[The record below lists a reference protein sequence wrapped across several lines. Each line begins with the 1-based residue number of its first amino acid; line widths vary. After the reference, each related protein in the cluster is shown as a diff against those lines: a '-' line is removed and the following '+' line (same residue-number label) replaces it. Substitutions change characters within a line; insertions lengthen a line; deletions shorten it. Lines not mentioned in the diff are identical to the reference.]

1 MEFKVKEVGAVE
13 PKSVQEIEQELLDK
27 HEAELAGQ
35 SGESAEA
42 VDLQSGDA
50 QSAEQIS
57 ELKEEDVLSF
67 IGKRFGKEIKSLD
80 ELAQERQESEVL
92 PEDVA
97 AYLKYKKETGRGI
110 KDFMKVNEDF
120 ESKDPD
126 SLLAEYYS
134 STQEDLD
141 SEDIAFLLKE
151 QFGYDEDLDEE
162 SDVKRKKLAKKKEL
176 AKAKKYFEEQ
186 REKYKAPL
194 ESSGMPSSG
203 VDQEALRSY
212 QEYIASAKTAQEE
225 NQKRYDWFQKKTDEV
240 FSNEFKG
247 FEFNVGDKSLVFT
260 PAEAAEIKRAQS
272 DISNFIGK
280 FVNQDGLIDDAKGYH
295 KALAVAMNPERFA
308 KFFYE
313 QGMADAVDDLSK
325 KSKNINMDVRS
336 APQQV
341 SKGGFKVAESV
352 QSSGSGLKIRSKK

>member
-1 MEFKVKEVGAVE
+1 MEFTVKEVAAVE
-13 PKSVQEIEQELLDK
+13 PKSVQEIEQELLNK

-35 SGESAEA
+35 DGGAADVVVPQGGE
-42 VDLQSGDA
+42 A
-50 QSAEQIS
+50 QTAEQIA

-80 ELAQERQESEVL
+80 ELAQERQESDPL

-110 KDFMKVNEDF
+110 KDFMKVNEDI
-120 ESKDPD
+120 EAKDPD
-126 SLLAEYYS
+126 NLLAEYYA

-141 SEDIAFLLKE
+141 QEDIDFMLKE
-151 QFGYDEDLDEE
+151 QFGYDEDLDDE

-176 AKAKKYFEEQ
+176 AKAKKYFEDQ

-194 ESSGMPSSG
+194 ESSGVPSG
-203 VDQEALRSY
+203 ADQEALRSY

-247 FEFNVGDKSLVFT
+247 FEFTVGDKSLVFT

-280 FVNQDGLIDDAKGYH
+280 YVNQDGLIEDAKGYH

-325 KSKNINMDVRS
+325 KSKNINMDIRS

-341 SKGGFKVAESV
+341 NKGGLRVAEST

>member
-1 MEFKVKEVGAVE
+1 MEFKVKEVGSVE
-13 PKSVQEIEQELLDK
+13 AKSVQEVERDLLEK
-27 HEAELAGQ
+27 HEA
-35 SGESAEA
+35 
-42 VDLQSGDA
+42 DLNNENQNSTIGADDQGGAA

-80 ELAQERQESEVL
+80 ELAQERQESDPL

-110 KDFMKVNEDF
+110 KYFLKVNEDI
-120 ESKDPD
+120 EAKDPD
-126 SLLAEYYS
+126 SLLAEYYA

-141 SEDIAFLLKE
+141 QEDIDFMLKE
-151 QFGYDEDLDEE
+151 QFGYDEDLDDE

-194 ESSGMPSSG
+194 ESGGVSSG
-203 VDQEALRSY
+203 ADQEALRSY

-247 FEFNVGDKSLVFT
+247 FEFAVGDKSLVFT

-280 FVNQDGLIDDAKGYH
+280 YVNQDGLIEDAKGYH

-325 KSKNINMDVRS
+325 KSKNINMDIRS
-336 APQQV
+336 APQSV
-341 SKGGFKVAESV
+341 SKGGLKVAAVSNES
-352 QSSGSGLKIRSKK
+352 SRGLKIRSNK

>member
-1 MEFKVKEVGAVE
+1 MEFTVKEVAAVE
-13 PKSVQEIEQELLDK
+13 PKSVQEIEQELLNK

-35 SGESAEA
+35 DGGAADVVVPQGGE
-42 VDLQSGDA
+42 A
-50 QSAEQIS
+50 QTAEQIA

-80 ELAQERQESEVL
+80 ELAQERQESDPL

-110 KDFMKVNEDF
+110 KDFMKVNEDI
-120 ESKDPD
+120 EARDPD
-126 SLLAEYYS
+126 NLLAEYYA

-141 SEDIAFLLKE
+141 QEDIDFMLKE
-151 QFGYDEDLDEE
+151 QFGYDEDLDDE
-162 SDVKRKKLAKKKEL
+162 SDVRRKKLAKKKEL
-176 AKAKKYFEEQ
+176 AKAKKYFEDQ

-194 ESSGMPSSG
+194 ESSGVPSG

-247 FEFNVGDKSLVFT
+247 FEFTVGDKSLVFT

-280 FVNQDGLIDDAKGYH
+280 YVNQDGLIEDAKGYH

-325 KSKNINMDVRS
+325 KSKNINMDIRS

-341 SKGGFKVAESV
+341 NKGGLRVAEST

>member
-1 MEFKVKEVGAVE
+1 MEFTVKEVAAVE
-13 PKSVQEIEQELLDK
+13 AKSVQEIEQELLDK

-35 SGESAEA
+35 NSDTAEA
-42 VDLQSGDA
+42 VELQGGEA
-50 QSAEQIS
+50 QAAEQIA

-80 ELAQERQESEVL
+80 ELAQERQESDPL

-120 ESKDPD
+120 EAKDPD
-126 SLLAEYYS
+126 SLLAEYYA

-141 SEDIAFLLKE
+141 GDDIAFMLKE
-151 QFGYDEDLDEE
+151 QFGYDEELDEE
-162 SDVKRKKLAKKKEL
+162 SDVRRKKLAKKKEL

-194 ESSGMPSSG
+194 ESSGVPSSG

-212 QEYIASAKTAQEE
+212 QEYLASAKTAQEE

-240 FSNEFKG
+240 FADGFKG

-260 PAEAAEIKRAQS
+260 PSEIAEVKKAQS

-280 FVNQDGLIDDAKGYH
+280 YVNQDGLIADAKGYH

-325 KSKNINMDVRS
+325 KSKNINMDIRS
-336 APQQV
+336 TPQQV
-341 SKGGFKVAESV
+341 NKGGFKVAESA

>member
-1 MEFKVKEVGAVE
+1 MEFTVKEVAAVE
-13 PKSVQEIEQELLDK
+13 PKSVQEIEQELLNK

-35 SGESAEA
+35 
-42 VDLQSGDA
+42 DGDA
-50 QSAEQIS
+50 TDVVVPQGGEAQTAEQIA

-80 ELAQERQESEVL
+80 ELAQERQESDPL

-110 KDFMKVNEDF
+110 KDFMKVNEDI
-120 ESKDPD
+120 EARDPD
-126 SLLAEYYS
+126 SLLAEYYA

-141 SEDIAFLLKE
+141 QEDIDFMLKE
-151 QFGYDEDLDEE
+151 QFGYDEDLDDE
-162 SDVKRKKLAKKKEL
+162 SDVRRKKLAKKKEL

-194 ESSGMPSSG
+194 ESSGVSSG

-247 FEFNVGDKSLVFT
+247 FEFTVGDKSLVFT

-280 FVNQDGLIDDAKGYH
+280 YVNQDGLIEDAKGYH

-325 KSKNINMDVRS
+325 KSKNINMDIRS

-341 SKGGFKVAESV
+341 NKGGLRVAEST

>member
-1 MEFKVKEVGAVE
+1 MEFKVKEVGSVE
-13 PKSVQEIEQELLDK
+13 AKSVQEVERDLLEK
-27 HEAELAGQ
+27 HEA
-35 SGESAEA
+35 
-42 VDLQSGDA
+42 DLNNENQNSTIGADDQGGAA

-80 ELAQERQESEVL
+80 ELAQERQESDPL

-110 KDFMKVNEDF
+110 KDFLKVNEDI
-120 ESKDPD
+120 EAKDPD
-126 SLLAEYYS
+126 SLLAEYYA

-141 SEDIAFLLKE
+141 QEDIDFMLKE
-151 QFGYDEDLDEE
+151 QFGYDEDLDDE

-186 REKYKAPL
+186 REKYKTPL
-194 ESSGMPSSG
+194 ESGGVSSG
-203 VDQEALRSY
+203 ADQEALRSY

-247 FEFNVGDKSLVFT
+247 FEFAVGDKSLVFT

-280 FVNQDGLIDDAKGYH
+280 YVNQDGLIEDAKGYH

-325 KSKNINMDVRS
+325 KSKNINMDMRQ

-341 SKGGFKVAESV
+341 GKGGLKVAAV
-352 QSSGSGLKIRSKK
+352 TPDAGRGLKIRSTK

>member
-1 MEFKVKEVGAVE
+1 MEFTVKEVAAVE

-35 SGESAEA
+35 G
-42 VDLQSGDA
+42 GDA
-50 QSAEQIS
+50 AGADEPQGGGAQAAEQIT

-80 ELAQERQESEVL
+80 ELAQERQESDPL

-110 KDFMKVNEDF
+110 KDFLKVNEDI
-120 ESKDPD
+120 EARDPD
-126 SLLAEYYS
+126 SLLAEYYA

-141 SEDIAFLLKE
+141 QEDIDFMLKE
-151 QFGYDEDLDEE
+151 QFGYDEDLDDE

-176 AKAKKYFEEQ
+176 AKAKKYFEDQ

-194 ESSGMPSSG
+194 ESSGVPSG

-260 PAEAAEIKRAQS
+260 PAEAAEIKKAQS

-280 FVNQDGLIDDAKGYH
+280 FVNQDGLIEDAKGYH

-325 KSKNINMDVRS
+325 KSKNINMDIRS

-341 SKGGFKVAESV
+341 NKGGLRVAEST

>member
-1 MEFKVKEVGAVE
+1 MEFKVKEVGSIE
-13 PKSVQEIEQELLDK
+13 SKSVQEIEQELLEK
-27 HEAELAGQ
+27 HEAELNGNVEGSNAVEAAAG
-35 SGESAEA
+35 GE
-42 VDLQSGDA
+42 A
-50 QSAEQIS
+50 QTAQQIS

-80 ELAQERQESEVL
+80 DLVQERQESDSL

-110 KDFMKVNEDF
+110 KDFLKVNEDI
-120 ESKDPD
+120 EAKDPD
-126 SLLAEYYS
+126 SLLAEYYA

-141 SEDIAFLLKE
+141 QEDIDFMLKE
-151 QFGYDEDLDEE
+151 QFGYDEDLDDE

-194 ESSGMPSSG
+194 ESSGVPSG

-225 NQKRYDWFQKKTDEV
+225 NQKRYEWFQKKTDEV

-247 FEFNVGDKSLVFT
+247 FEFTVGDKSLVFS

-280 FVNQDGLIDDAKGYH
+280 YVNQDGLIDDAKGYH

-313 QGMADAVDDLSK
+313 QGMADAVDDISK

-336 APQQV
+336 APQSV
-341 SKGGFKVAESV
+341 SKGGLKVAAVSND
-352 QSSGSGLKIRSKK
+352 SGRGLRIRSNK

>member
-1 MEFKVKEVGAVE
+1 MEFTVKEVAAVE
-13 PKSVQEIEQELLDK
+13 PKSVQEIEQELLNK

-35 SGESAEA
+35 DGGAADVVVPQGGE
-42 VDLQSGDA
+42 A
-50 QSAEQIS
+50 QTAEQIA

-80 ELAQERQESEVL
+80 ELAQERQESDPL

-110 KDFMKVNEDF
+110 KDFLKVNEDI
-120 ESKDPD
+120 EARDPD
-126 SLLAEYYS
+126 SLLAEYYA

-141 SEDIAFLLKE
+141 QEDIDFMLKE
-151 QFGYDEDLDEE
+151 QFGYDEDLDDE
-162 SDVKRKKLAKKKEL
+162 SDVRRKKLAKKKEL
-176 AKAKKYFEEQ
+176 AKAKKYFEDQ

-194 ESSGMPSSG
+194 ESSGVPSG

-247 FEFNVGDKSLVFT
+247 FEFTVGDKSLVFT
-260 PAEAAEIKRAQS
+260 PAEAAEIKKAQS

-280 FVNQDGLIDDAKGYH
+280 YVNQDGLIEDAKGYH

-325 KSKNINMDVRS
+325 KSKNINMDIRS

-341 SKGGFKVAESV
+341 NKGGLRVAEST

>member
-1 MEFKVKEVGAVE
+1 MEFTVKEVAAVE
-13 PKSVQEIEQELLDK
+13 PKSVQEIEQELLNK

-35 SGESAEA
+35 DGGAADVVVPQGGE
-42 VDLQSGDA
+42 A
-50 QSAEQIS
+50 QTAEQIA

-80 ELAQERQESEVL
+80 ELAQERQESDPL

-110 KDFMKVNEDF
+110 KDFMKVNEDI
-120 ESKDPD
+120 EAKDPD
-126 SLLAEYYS
+126 NLLAEYYA

-141 SEDIAFLLKE
+141 QEDIDFMLKE
-151 QFGYDEDLDEE
+151 QFGYDEDLDDE
-162 SDVKRKKLAKKKEL
+162 SDVRRKKLAKKKEL
-176 AKAKKYFEEQ
+176 AKAKKYFEDQ

-194 ESSGMPSSG
+194 ESSGVPSG

-247 FEFNVGDKSLVFT
+247 FEFAVGDKSLVFT

-280 FVNQDGLIDDAKGYH
+280 YVNQDGLIEDAKGYH

-325 KSKNINMDVRS
+325 KSKNINMDIRS

-341 SKGGFKVAESV
+341 NKGGLRVAEST

>member
-1 MEFKVKEVGAVE
+1 MEFTVKEVAAVE
-13 PKSVQEIEQELLDK
+13 PKSVQEIEQELLNK

-35 SGESAEA
+35 DGGAADVVVPQGGE
-42 VDLQSGDA
+42 A
-50 QSAEQIS
+50 QTAEQIA

-80 ELAQERQESEVL
+80 ELAQERQESDPL

-110 KDFMKVNEDF
+110 KDFMKVNEDI
-120 ESKDPD
+120 EARDPD
-126 SLLAEYYS
+126 NLLAEYYA

-141 SEDIAFLLKE
+141 QEDIDFMLKE
-151 QFGYDEDLDEE
+151 QFGYDEDLDDE
-162 SDVKRKKLAKKKEL
+162 SDVRRKKLAKKKEL
-176 AKAKKYFEEQ
+176 AKAKKYFEDQ

-194 ESSGMPSSG
+194 ESSGVPSG

-247 FEFNVGDKSLVFT
+247 FEFAVGDKSLVFT

-280 FVNQDGLIDDAKGYH
+280 YVNQDGLIEDAKGYH

-325 KSKNINMDVRS
+325 KSKNINMDIRS

-341 SKGGFKVAESV
+341 NKGGLRVAEST

>member
-1 MEFKVKEVGAVE
+1 MEFKVKEVAAVE
-13 PKSVQEIEQELLDK
+13 SKSVQQVEQELLEK
-27 HEAELAGQ
+27 HEAELNG
-35 SGESAEA
+35 SGSDQGGEDQLEDTGA
-42 VDLQSGDA
+42 QGGD
-50 QSAEQIS
+50 QIP

-80 ELAQERQESEVL
+80 ELAQERQESDPL

-110 KDFMKVNEDF
+110 KDFMKVNEDI
-120 ESKDPD
+120 EAKDPD
-126 SLLAEYYS
+126 SLLAEYYA

-141 SEDIAFLLKE
+141 QEDIDFMLKE
-151 QFGYDEDLDEE
+151 QFGYDEDLDDE
-162 SDVKRKKLAKKKEL
+162 SDVRRKKLAKKKEL
-176 AKAKKYFEEQ
+176 AKAKKHFEEQ

-194 ESSGMPSSG
+194 ESSGVASSQ
-203 VDQEALRSY
+203 VDQQALSSY

-247 FEFNVGDKSLVFT
+247 FEFAVGDKSLVFT

-280 FVNQDGLIDDAKGYH
+280 YVNQDGLIEDASGYH

-313 QGMADAVDDLSK
+313 QGMSDAVDDLSK
-325 KSKNINMDVRS
+325 KSKNINMDMRQ

-341 SKGGFKVAESV
+341 GKGGLKVAAV
-352 QSSGSGLKIRSKK
+352 TPDAGRGLKIRSTK

>member
-1 MEFKVKEVGAVE
+1 MEFKVKEVEAVE
-13 PKSVQEIEQELLDK
+13 SKSVQQVEQELLAK
-27 HEAELAGQ
+27 HEAEFNGTEIDKVSEGQ
-35 SGESAEA
+35 LEDTGAR
-42 VDLQSGDA
+42 GG
-50 QSAEQIS
+50 EQIP
-57 ELKEEDVLSF
+57 ELKEEDVLTF

-80 ELAQERQESEVL
+80 ELAQERQESDPL

-110 KDFMKVNEDF
+110 KDFMKVNEDI
-120 ESKDPD
+120 EAKDPD
-126 SLLAEYYS
+126 SLLAEYYA

-141 SEDIAFLLKE
+141 QEDIDFMLKE
-151 QFGYDEDLDEE
+151 QFGYDEDLDDE
-162 SDVKRKKLAKKKEL
+162 SDVRRKKLAKKKEL

-194 ESSGMPSSG
+194 ESSGVSSG

-240 FSNEFKG
+240 FSNEFNG
-247 FEFNVGDKSLVFT
+247 FEFTVGDKSLVFT

-280 FVNQDGLIDDAKGYH
+280 YVNQDGLIEDAKGYH

-325 KSKNINMDVRS
+325 KSKNINMDIRS

-341 SKGGFKVAESV
+341 NKGGLRVAEST

>member
-1 MEFKVKEVGAVE
+1 MEFTVKEVAAVE
-13 PKSVQEIEQELLDK
+13 PKSVQEIEQELLNK

-35 SGESAEA
+35 DGGAADVVVPQGGE
-42 VDLQSGDA
+42 A
-50 QSAEQIS
+50 QTAEQIA

-80 ELAQERQESEVL
+80 ELAQERQESDPL

-110 KDFMKVNEDF
+110 KDFMKVNEDI
-120 ESKDPD
+120 EAKDPD
-126 SLLAEYYS
+126 SLLAEYYA

-141 SEDIAFLLKE
+141 QEDIDFMLKE
-151 QFGYDEDLDEE
+151 QFGYDEDLDDE

-176 AKAKKYFEEQ
+176 AKAKKYFEDQ

-194 ESSGMPSSG
+194 ESSGVPSG

-247 FEFNVGDKSLVFT
+247 FEFTVGDKSLVFT

-280 FVNQDGLIDDAKGYH
+280 YVNQDGLIEDAKGYH

-325 KSKNINMDVRS
+325 KSKNINMDIRS

-341 SKGGFKVAESV
+341 NKGGLRVAEST

>member
-50 QSAEQIS
+50 QSAEQIA

-126 SLLAEYYS
+126 SLLAEYYA

-151 QFGYDEDLDEE
+151 QFGYDEELDEE

-194 ESSGMPSSG
+194 ESSGMPSSV

>member
-1 MEFKVKEVGAVE
+1 MEFTVKEVAAVE
-13 PKSVQEIEQELLDK
+13 PKSVQEIEQELLNK

-35 SGESAEA
+35 DGGAADVVVPQGGE
-42 VDLQSGDA
+42 A
-50 QSAEQIS
+50 QTAEQIA

-80 ELAQERQESEVL
+80 ELAQERQESDPL

-110 KDFMKVNEDF
+110 KDFMKINEDI
-120 ESKDPD
+120 EARDPD
-126 SLLAEYYS
+126 NLLAEYYA

-141 SEDIAFLLKE
+141 QEDIDFMLKE
-151 QFGYDEDLDEE
+151 QFGYDEDLDDE
-162 SDVKRKKLAKKKEL
+162 SDVRRKKLAKKKEL
-176 AKAKKYFEEQ
+176 AKAKKYFEDQ

-194 ESSGMPSSG
+194 ESSGVPSG

-247 FEFNVGDKSLVFT
+247 FEFAVGDKSLVFT

-280 FVNQDGLIDDAKGYH
+280 YVNQDGLIEDAKGYH

-325 KSKNINMDVRS
+325 KSKNINMDIRS

-341 SKGGFKVAESV
+341 NKGGLRVAEST

>member
-1 MEFKVKEVGAVE
+1 MEFKVKEVEAIE

-27 HEAELAGQ
+27 HEAELSGQ
-35 SGESAEA
+35 QEGLAEA
-42 VDLQSGDA
+42 GELQGGEA
-50 QSAEQIS
+50 QTAEQIA
-57 ELKEEDVLSF
+57 ELNEEDVLSF

-80 ELAQERQESEVL
+80 ELAQERQESEPL

-110 KDFMKVNEDF
+110 KDFMKINEDI
-120 ESKDPD
+120 EAKDPD
-126 SLLAEYYS
+126 SLLAEYYA

-141 SEDIAFLLKE
+141 QEDIDFMLKE
-151 QFGYDEDLDEE
+151 QFGYDEDLDDE

-194 ESSGMPSSG
+194 ESSGVSSE

-240 FSNEFKG
+240 FSSEFKG
-247 FEFNVGDKSLVFT
+247 FEFNVGDKSLIFS
-260 PAEAAEIKRAQS
+260 PAEAAEIKKAQS

-280 FVNQDGLIDDAKGYH
+280 FVNKDGLVEDAKGYH

-341 SKGGFKVAESV
+341 NKGGFRVAESN

>member
-1 MEFKVKEVGAVE
+1 MEFKVKEVGSVE
-13 PKSVQEIEQELLDK
+13 AKSVQEVERDLLEK
-27 HEAELAGQ
+27 HEA
-35 SGESAEA
+35 
-42 VDLQSGDA
+42 DLNNENQNSTIGADDQGGAA

-80 ELAQERQESEVL
+80 ELAQERQESDPL

-110 KDFMKVNEDF
+110 KDFLKVNEDI
-120 ESKDPD
+120 EAKDPD
-126 SLLAEYYS
+126 SLLAEYYA

-141 SEDIAFLLKE
+141 QEDIDFMLKE
-151 QFGYDEDLDEE
+151 QFGYDEDLDDE

-186 REKYKAPL
+186 REKYKTPL
-194 ESSGMPSSG
+194 ESGGVSSG
-203 VDQEALRSY
+203 ADQEALRSY

-247 FEFNVGDKSLVFT
+247 FEFAVGDKSLVFT

-280 FVNQDGLIDDAKGYH
+280 YVNQDGLIEDASGYH

-313 QGMADAVDDLSK
+313 QGMSDAVDDLSK
-325 KSKNINMDVRS
+325 KSKNINMDMRQ

-341 SKGGFKVAESV
+341 GKGGLKVAAV
-352 QSSGSGLKIRSKK
+352 TPDAGRGLKIRSTK